1 MPKNKQENRE
11 ITFSG
16 AAVQVPQYVIDLIEK
31 KRKKASD
38 VSFFMTPK
46 VQFRDKKTES
56 YYQLVAFLKIG
67 EKKFFA
73 AQKLGSPSL
82 TIGFSSEAPDTDLE
96 RDIKKTIKEKIC
108 GF

>member
-1 MPKNKQENRE
+1 MPKNAQKRE

-16 AAVQVPQYVIDLIEK
+16 ASIQVPQYVIDLIEK
-31 KRKKASD
+31 KSKKASD

-56 YYQLVAFLKIG
+56 YYQLVACLKID

-73 AQKLGSPSL
+73 TQKLGS
-82 TIGFSSEAPDTDLE
+82 TCFTVGFASEAPDATLE
-96 RDIKKTIKEKIC
+96 RVIKKKFEEKSC
-108 GF
+108 F